1 MLITKIETDEDMKL
15 SELQYKDI
23 INQDIT
29 TLKKLVYYENAK
41 PLLTSEVGIVF
52 GGPDMIPKRVEEALN
67 LYNKGLVKKLLL
79 SGGIGYFN
87 FNRKTPEAITLKD
100 YLLKKG
106 FSQEDIIIESSS
118 RNTIENVAN
127 SLNILKELY
136 DLNTLTLT
144 IITSDFHLKRS
155 LQLFTTSLKT
165 PKNIQGVGVNTTI
178 KNLLAEKTILLK
190 EALLLI
196 YYVKHHYI
204 SDLEVKDIS
213 LKRLKKH

>member
-118 RNTIENVAN
+118 HNTIENVAN
-127 SLNILKELY
+127 
-136 DLNTLTLT
+136 
-144 IITSDFHLKRS
+144 
-155 LQLFTTSLKT
+155 SLKT

-178 KNLLAEKTILLK
+178 KNLLVEKTILLK